1 MDSTTQLSFLTVN
14 VSYLMSLIS
23 MQGLLPSCV
32 SMTTMLDN
40 IACKKINVEVRWRL
54 EFDRL
59 TLNLPHIP
67 FSIISKA
74 IDEINYTHTNLE
86 DIQLLQV
93 IYIGGTCAKNVNSLP
108 VPALLLLAL
117 FGIENT
123 VYQQTSLS
131 GVCHLKGCLKFR
143 LHYSLKV

>member
-1 MDSTTQLSFLTVN
+1 MDSTTQLSLLTVN

-40 IACKKINVEVRWRL
+40 IVCKKINVEVKLRL

-59 TLNLPHIP
+59 TLNFPHIP

-86 DIQLLQV
+86 DNQLLQG
-93 IYIGGTCAKNVNSLP
+93 IYIGGTCAKNVNM
-108 VPALLLLAL
+108 VPL
-117 FGIENT
+117 
-123 VYQQTSLS
+123 YY
-131 GVCHLKGCLKFR
+131 C
-143 LHYSLKV
+143 

>member
-32 SMTTMLDN
+32 SITTMLDN
-40 IACKKINVEVRWRL
+40 IACKKINVEVKLRL
-54 EFDRL
+54 EFDRP

-93 IYIGGTCAKNVNSLP
+93 IYI
-108 VPALLLLAL
+108 
-117 FGIENT
+117 
-123 VYQQTSLS
+123 
-131 GVCHLKGCLKFR
+131 
-143 LHYSLKV
+143 

>member
-1 MDSTTQLSFLTVN
+1 MNSTTQLSLLTVN
-14 VSYLMSLIS
+14 VSYLMSLIF

-40 IACKKINVEVRWRL
+40 IVCKKIIVEVKLRL

-86 DIQLLQV
+86 DIQLLQG
-93 IYIGGTCAKNVNSLP
+93 IYIGGTCAKNVNM
-108 VPALLLLAL
+108 VPL
-117 FGIENT
+117 
-123 VYQQTSLS
+123 YY
-131 GVCHLKGCLKFR
+131 C
-143 LHYSLKV
+143 

>member
-1 MDSTTQLSFLTVN
+1 
-14 VSYLMSLIS
+14 

-40 IACKKINVEVRWRL
+40 IVCKKINVEVKWRL

-74 IDEINYTHTNLE
+74 IDEIYYTHTNLE

-93 IYIGGTCAKNVNSLP
+93 MYIGSTCPKNVNS
-108 VPALLLLAL
+108 VPPLLLLTL

-123 VYQQTSLS
+123 VYQQTSFS

>member
-1 MDSTTQLSFLTVN
+1 
-14 VSYLMSLIS
+14 

-40 IACKKINVEVRWRL
+40 IACKKINVEVRSRL

-74 IDEINYTHTNLE
+74 IDEINYTHTNRE

-93 IYIGGTCAKNVNSLP
+93 IYI
-108 VPALLLLAL
+108 
-117 FGIENT
+117 
-123 VYQQTSLS
+123 
-131 GVCHLKGCLKFR
+131 
-143 LHYSLKV
+143 